1 MSCGVSRG
9 HLADAALRSC
19 WSFGLFLTGVNRA
32 RGHNGLACRRRLRC
46 HLVKARRDDGH
57 ANFITKGVIDNRT
70 EDDVGLG
77 VRGLAN
83 QERGLVDLLQAQ
95 VGTAL
100 EEHEDAVCTIDR
112 GFKERRGDS
121 GLDCTKSTI
130 FAGCRANTHQGRTG
144 ILHHGLHIV
153 EVHVDQAGGGDQFGD
168 TLNARK
174 QNLIG
179 CTESFEY
186 RNIGI

>member
-9 HLADAALRSC
+9 HFPDAALRSC
-19 WSFGLFLTGVNRA
+19 WSFGLFLTSVNRS
-32 RGHNGLACRRRLRC
+32 RSHDGLICRRRLGC

-57 ANFITKGVIDNRT
+57 ADFVTKGVVNDRT
-70 EDDVGLG
+70 EDDIGLG

-83 QERGLVDLLQAQ
+83 QERRLVDLLQAQ
-95 VGTAL
+95 VGTTL

-112 GFKERRGDS
+112 GFKEWRGDG
-121 GLDCTKSTI
+121 GLDCSQSAI
-130 FAGCRANTHQGRTG
+130 FAGCRANTHEGGTRV
-144 ILHHGLHIV
+144 LHYGLHIV
-153 EVHVDQAGGGDQFGD
+153 EVHVDQTGGGDQFGN

-179 CTESFEY
+179 GTESFEY